1 MKNLLLTLVF
11 AACTIQAKAGD
22 SLAVMFWNLENFF
35 DTVDE
40 GKNKGE
46 KDFSATGT
54 RYWTKNRFFSK
65 CNAIAKSVLWIQDR
79 YGRLPDVIGVAEIEN
94 AKVLNTLLNATAL
107 KKKDYKT
114 VHYDSDDPR
123 GIDVA
128 LLYRASKFEKTASKA
143 YKVIGK
149 DGIPIRTRDILYVCL
164 KERQDGR
171 NRHYIVNHHPSK
183 FSGSKASAT
192 ARECAMKTL
201 KSICDSLHALGETHI
216 VAMGDFN
223 DTPDNEAFRILD
235 STMVNLAVPLAKK
248 GYGTIRYQGRWD
260 LIDMFIVSGQV
271 AESSRMEIVR
281 IPFLM
286 QDDRAH
292 PGEKPFRTYSG
303 PRYIGGISD
312 HCPIILLFYQQDLV
326 SLEDFVTKCRSY
338 RFYRHNNSTHNKNT

>member
-1 MKNLLLTLVF
+1 MKTLLLTLLLAF
-11 AACTIQAKAGD
+11 FPDREASRD
-22 SLAVMFWNLENFF
+22 MPAVMFWNLENFF

-54 RYWTKNRFFSK
+54 RHWTKRRFFDK
-65 CNAIAKSVLWIQDR
+65 CDVIAKSVLWIQDH
-79 YGRLPDVIGVAEIEN
+79 YGRLPDIIGAAEVEN
-94 AKVLNTLLNATAL
+94 ARVLNTLSGATAL
-107 KKKDYKT
+107 KKHDYRII
-114 VHYDSDDPR
+114 HYDSHDPR

-128 LLYRASKFEKTASKA
+128 LLYRSSVFEEAASKPYSVK
-143 YKVIGK
+143 GK
-149 DGIPIRTRDILYVCL
+149 DGSAIHTRDILYVCL
-164 KERQDGR
+164 KERENGR
-171 NRHYIVNHHPSK
+171 KWHYIVNHHPSK
-183 FSGSKASAT
+183 FSGSKASAYS
-192 ARECAMKTL
+192 RECAMKTL

-286 QDDRAH
+286 QNDRAH

-303 PRYIGGISD
+303 PRYIGGASD
-312 HCPIILLFYQQDLV
+312 HCPIILY
-326 SLEDFVTKCRSY
+326 
-338 RFYRHNNSTHNKNT
+338 